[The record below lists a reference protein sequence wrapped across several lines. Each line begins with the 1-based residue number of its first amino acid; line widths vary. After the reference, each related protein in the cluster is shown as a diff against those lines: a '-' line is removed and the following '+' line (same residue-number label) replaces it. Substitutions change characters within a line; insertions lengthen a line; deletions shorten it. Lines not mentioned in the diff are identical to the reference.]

1 MSMIR
6 VENLTFAYPS
16 SCDNIFEN
24 VNFQIDTNWKLGFIR
39 RNGRGKTTFLNLLLG
54 KYEYHGKIRSSV
66 QFDYFPYPIN
76 DKSKSTADILS
87 EVCPMAEEWE
97 LLRELSYLEVRED
110 ILIKPFFTLSN
121 GEQTKVLLAA
131 LFLNDGHFLLIDEP
145 TNHLDMRARE
155 TVSAYL
161 KRKKG
166 FILVSHDRCFLD
178 GCVDHILSINRSS
191 IDVQSGNFSAWF
203 TNFQRQQE
211 FELNQNI
218 KLKKSIDNMKKSAQ
232 RASAWSDRIETS
244 KYGNGSVDRGYIGH
258 KSAKMMKR
266 AKSIEVR
273 QQRAIEEKSHLLKNL
288 EIVESLKIAPL
299 HYFSDTLVTFSDIAP
314 IFDGK
319 NVCQPISFEIKRG
332 ERIVLDGK
340 NGSGKT
346 SLLKLLTGQQIE
358 HNGRITVGSGVV
370 ISYVPQD
377 TSMLKGSL
385 SEFARSSNIDE
396 SLFKTI
402 LRKMDFS
409 RIQFEKKMENFSA
422 GQKKKVLI
430 AKSLCEQAHLYIW
443 DEPLNYI
450 DIYSRMQI
458 ENLIKEFSPTMI
470 FVEHDF
476 TFRNNIATKSILL
489 TAK

>member
-24 VNFQIDTNWKLGFIR
+24 VNFQIDTNWKLGFIG

-385 SEFARSSNIDE
+385 SKFARSSNIDE

>member
-1 MSMIR
+1 M
-6 VENLTFAYPS
+6 
-16 SCDNIFEN
+16 
-24 VNFQIDTNWKLGFIR
+24 
-39 RNGRGKTTFLNLLLG
+39 
-54 KYEYHGKIRSSV
+54 